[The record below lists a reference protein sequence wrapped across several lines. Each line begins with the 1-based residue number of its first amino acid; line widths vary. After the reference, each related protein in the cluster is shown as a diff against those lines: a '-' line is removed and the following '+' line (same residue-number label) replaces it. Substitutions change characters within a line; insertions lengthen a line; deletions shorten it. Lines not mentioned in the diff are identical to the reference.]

1 VSHRS
6 VPRAEVVGS
15 LLRPP
20 ALVAAMTEVYSK
32 GHTALLDEERA
43 KNLERLHRLEDELIA
58 DAVPRQ
64 IEIGLDVVTD
74 GEFRRA
80 AYSNSFYDAVEG
92 LEPNPQPMRFYSG
105 DGSYVEY
112 GAPPVAARRLR
123 KVASPAAAEASYLAT
138 LTGHLFKV
146 ALPAPSRWC
155 LPYTHQS
162 GTDNPYGSLD
172 ELAIHAVEIEKE
184 LVQDVVDAGC
194 RYVQFDFPA
203 YPMFV
208 DERWTGPLREQGAD
222 LEGLLD
228 LALRLD
234 AEVVSAVPAGI
245 RKGLHVCRGN
255 HRSRW
260 LFQGSLEPVA
270 ERLFAL
276 PYDSFL
282 VEWEDVDREGGYEPI
297 RFLPA
302 GKVAAMGLVSS
313 KTARLESVDE
323 VMRRL
328 DEASQLVDADRLA
341 LSTQCGFASTWHGNE
356 IDAGTMWRKLELVA
370 KVADR
375 VWP

>member
-1 VSHRS
+1 
-6 VPRAEVVGS
+6 
-15 LLRPP
+15 
-20 ALVAAMTEVYSK
+20 MNEVYAK
-32 GHTALLDEERA
+32 GHTALLEEERA
-43 KNLERLHRLEDELIA
+43 KNLLRLHRLEDELIA
-58 DAVPRQ
+58 EAVPRQ

-92 LEPNPQPMRFYSG
+92 LEPNPQPMRFYSS
-105 DGSYVEY
+105 DGTFVEY
-112 GAPPVAARRLR
+112 GAPPVATRRLR
-123 KVASPAAAEASYLAT
+123 KVASPAAAEASYLAA
-138 LTGHLFKV
+138 LTDHLFKV

-155 LPYTHQS
+155 LPYTHPS
-162 GTDNPYGSLD
+162 GRDNPYGSLD
-172 ELAIHAVEIEKE
+172 ELAAHAVAIETE
-184 LVQDVVDAGC
+184 LVADLVAAGC
-194 RYVQFDFPA
+194 RYLQFDFPA

-208 DERWTGPLREQGAD
+208 DERWTAPLREQGTE
-222 LEGLLD
+222 LEGLLE

-234 AEVVSAVPAGI
+234 TEVVSAVPAGV
-245 RKGLHVCRGN
+245 RKALHVCRGN

-297 RFLPA
+297 RFLPKD
-302 GKVAAMGLVSS
+302 KVVVMGLVSS
-313 KTARLESVDE
+313 KSARVESDDE

-328 DEASQLVDADRLA
+328 DEASRFVEPERLA

-356 IDAGTMWRKLELVA
+356 IDADTMWRKLELVA
-370 KVADR
+370 NVADR